1 MTLTCTFDLSLF
13 KMVISLKEN
22 RVYLNFGQGH
32 AVVSSRIKFVKDVA
46 NTRLANKNLA
56 RQEHQKTTILMEFSE

>member
-13 KMVISLKEN
+13 ITVISIKEN

-46 NTRLANKNLA
+46 NTRLADKNLA
-56 RQEHQKTTILMEFSE
+56 RQRNIKKQLY

>member
-1 MTLTCTFDLSLF
+1 MTLTCTFELSLF
-13 KMVISLKEN
+13 ITVTSIKEN

-46 NTRLANKNLA
+46 NTRLADKNLA
-56 RQEHQKTTILMEFSE
+56 GQRNIKKQLH